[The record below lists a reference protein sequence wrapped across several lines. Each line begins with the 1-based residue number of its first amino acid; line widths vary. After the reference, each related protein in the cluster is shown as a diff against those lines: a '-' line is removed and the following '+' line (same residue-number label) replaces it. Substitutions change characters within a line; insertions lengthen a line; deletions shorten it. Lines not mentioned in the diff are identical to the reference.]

1 MRTGGRGARRSN
13 PSSSPPPGRAGQ
25 RAKAGEATPA
35 AGRGR
40 RAVPASAS
48 RPSSGR
54 GGAAR
59 ACPGFA
65 AVRRASTRGVRPA
78 SVLAPPPPSVRCHT
92 LLTFRSVRMLRPS
105 ASARR
110 RQSPLLREI
119 PPRSSLLVLDGSLQC
134 LVRSGTGRP
143 RVRSLAFV
151 QEIAMSGSDDE
162 RTITRIVKVWRVL
175 GLVAT
180 HANARVHVGIDVT
193 GRIGG
198 VLGARPVTHLTL
210 DVLPSLTAALE
221 AAAACSGAVDAADA
235 ARLLP
240 PRHVTS
246 HAVEAE
252 LLLLLDQ
259 RVVGVGM
266 PRVGPELGLRLV
278 AGGAS
283 LHLARGRHSGERGF
297 AGQRFRARL
306 GLLLRQLEVHLR
318 DAFVVV
324 PDELLRERVLA
335 GGLGERQERRSH
347 DENAFGSLLLRRGDL
362 GTALLQVVDLLRVEL
377 VHLLRGVL
385 LLLFRANDALV
396 ELLQLLLLPGR
407 ALRQV
412 DALRGSRRELE
423 IDTKQIL

>member
-1 MRTGGRGARRSN
+1 MRTGGRGARQSS
-13 PSSSPPPGRAGQ
+13 PSSSPPPARAGPRGKGGAAS
-25 RAKAGEATPA
+25 RAASREPRA
-35 AGRGR
+35 A
-40 RAVPASAS
+40 PASAS

-54 GGAAR
+54 EGAAR
-59 ACPGFA
+59 ACPVFA
-65 AVRRASTRGVRPA
+65 VVRRASTRGVLLATVP
-78 SVLAPPPPSVRCHT
+78 APPPRSVQFHAP
-92 LLTFRSVRMLRPS
+92 LTFRSW
-105 ASARR
+105 
-110 RQSPLLREI
+110 EI
-119 PPRSSLLVLDGSLQC
+119 PPLSSLLVLRGSLQC
-134 LVRSGTGRP
+134 LVRSGTGRS

-151 QEIAMSGSDDE
+151 QEVAMSGSGDE
-162 RTITRIVKVWRVL
+162 RTITRVVKVWRVL
-175 GLVAT
+175 GFVAT
-180 HANARVHVGIDVT
+180 HAHARVHVRVDVT
-193 GRIGG
+193 GRIRG
-198 VLGARPVTHLTL
+198 VLGPRPVTHLTL
-210 DVLPSLTAALE
+210 DVLPSLATALE
-221 AAAACSGAVDAADA
+221 AGAARSGAVDAADA

-240 PRHVTS
+240 PRHVAS

-259 RVVGVGM
+259 GVVGVGM

-297 AGQRFRARL
+297 AGQGFRARL

-362 GTALLQVVDLLRVEL
+362 GTALLEVADLLRVEL
-377 VHLLRGVL
+377 VHLLRGVV

-412 DALRGSRRELE
+412 DAFRGSRRELE
-423 IDTKQIL
+423 IDTKPRL